1 MGLFFIHIIKS
12 SLCLIIFYLA
22 YKALLSKETFYKVN
36 RFILLI
42 IITASILLPFFEL
55 TVSHSTVATVPE
67 HFKNIEHLLLQ
78 KKVHIKGLSPETNDG
93 FYSLL
98 FFIYIIGAVVQ
109 LIIIIGNFLKI
120 YQLARRSTQMEYE
133 NYILAVTQ
141 QEQSPFSWGNYI
153 VLSKA
158 DYNNQP
164 EIIIQHELIHLKRY
178 HSVDLLIAELAS
190 IFFWFNP
197 TIWLLKKEMKD
208 IHEFEVDDTL
218 LKQGVDAKE
227 YQLLLIKKAVGEKL
241 YSVANT
247 FNQSS
252 LSKRIRMML
261 RRRSNP
267 WAQLKYLCIVALTL
281 FSVIVF
287 ARPEVT
293 AKLKGISS
301 DKLGKFIKKQVAT
314 ITQNPVIEQ
323 PAPEKEPVKVNKKP
337 EIKPAIEASNAIAN
351 AAVLATN
358 QSVVTRSPSS
368 PLCMVDGK
376 ETSYDE
382 FQQLNSNAI
391 KTVQVLKEKEA
402 IGLFGDKGKNGAIV
416 ITLIPQADK
425 TVKLQPDIVIQE
437 TSGPPIYIFFAGDKQ
452 LELAQQILYNKNL
465 NLILQHP
472 ELLQSQVLV
481 AGKAAT
487 DKYGS
492 AGANGV
498 IEIHIKAH

>member
-12 SLCLIIFYLA
+12 SLCLIIFYLS

-36 RFILLI
+36 RFILLVI
-42 IITASILLPFFEL
+42 IIASILLPFFEM
-55 TVSHSTVATVPE
+55 TVSQPAVATVPE
-67 HFKNIEHLLLQ
+67 HFKNMEQLLLQ
-78 KKVHIKGLSPETNDG
+78 KKVHLKGFSAETNDG

-98 FFIYIIGAVVQ
+98 FFTYIIGALIQ
-109 LIIIIGNFLKI
+109 LFITIGNFLKI
-120 YQLARRSTQMEYE
+120 YQLARRSTQVNYE
-133 NYILAVTQ
+133 GYILAVTP
-141 QEQSPFSWGNYI
+141 QEQSPFSWGRYI
-153 VLSKA
+153 VLSKD

-190 IFFWFNP
+190 IIFWFNP

-261 RRRSNP
+261 RKKSNP
-267 WAQLKYLCIVALTL
+267 WAQLKYLCIVVLTL

-314 ITQNPVIEQ
+314 ITQNPVAEQ
-323 PAPEKEPVKVNKKP
+323 PAPEKAPVKASKKP
-337 EIKPAIEASNAIAN
+337 DVKPAVEANNEAAN
-351 AAVLATN
+351 TPA
-358 QSVVTRSPSS
+358 QPSVTHSPTS
-368 PLCMVDGK
+368 PLCMVNGK
-376 ETSYDE
+376 ETNYAE
-382 FQQLNSNAI
+382 FQQIDPNTI
-391 KTVQVLKEKEA
+391 KTVKVLKEKEA
-402 IGLFGDKGKNGAIV
+402 VGQYGDKGRNGAV
-416 ITLIPQADK
+416 IITTNFEQVISVDVSIP
-425 TVKLQPDIVIQE
+425 T
-437 TSGPPIYIFFAGDKQ
+437 TNNTPIYIFFAGDKQ
-452 LELAQQILYNKNL
+452 LEPAQQVMLNKNL
-465 NLILQHP
+465 NVILSSPRAIKKQV
-472 ELLQSQVLV
+472 ELT
-481 AGKAAT
+481 GKAAT

-492 AGANGV
+492 AGANGI
-498 IEIHIKAH
+498 IEVYMNL